1 MPDAEFPRIAI
12 DAPIRY
18 GKSGGVGQAILGL
31 LRALGQLADGGELYT
46 VVVESGDTMDWLRA
60 YAGKNQRF
68 VVKPRSFLQRVR
80 RLAERTWNAAWP
92 SSRHRA
98 PVSNG
103 FYESLGC
110 QVLHFPHQKFIR
122 TELATIY
129 NPHDLLHVHYPEHF
143 TRPAIAWREAVY
155 SEACRAAHTVVVA
168 SNWVKNDCVQHFG
181 LNPDKVQII
190 PWGPPTQAYAEP
202 TSDHMETLKLKYD
215 LKQPFAL
222 YPAMT
227 WPHKNHLGLLEA
239 LALLRD
245 RDQLRVRLVCTGT
258 IFEPFRPQIERRL
271 DRLNLRSQVSFLGFV
286 PEEDLRAV
294 YRLCQFMVMP
304 TLFESDSFP
313 IYEAWSEGVPVTCSD
328 VTSLPDQVR
337 DAALLFDPH
346 QVASISN
353 AVRAMAGD
361 EALRNR
367 LRERGFERVKVF
379 DWQKTAKAYRA
390 VYRRAAGRVL
400 SDEERWLLSWD
411 WMRQPQPDVEVR
423 T

>member
-1 MPDAEFPRIAI
+1 
-12 DAPIRY
+12 
-18 GKSGGVGQAILGL
+18 
-31 LRALGQLADGGELYT
+31 
-46 VVVESGDTMDWLRA
+46 
-60 YAGKNQRF
+60 
-68 VVKPRSFLQRVR
+68 
-80 RLAERTWNAAWP
+80 
-92 SSRHRA
+92 
-98 PVSNG
+98 
-103 FYESLGC
+103 
-110 QVLHFPHQKFIR
+110 
-122 TELATIY
+122 
-129 NPHDLLHVHYPEHF
+129 
-143 TRPAIAWREAVY
+143 
-155 SEACRAAHTVVVA
+155 
-168 SNWVKNDCVQHFG
+168 
-181 LNPDKVQII
+181 
-190 PWGPPTQAYAEP
+190 
-202 TSDHMETLKLKYD
+202 METLKLKYD

-353 AVRAMAGD
+353 AVRAMTGD

-367 LRERGFERVKVF
+367 LRERGF
-379 DWQKTAKAYRA
+379 
-390 VYRRAAGRVL
+390 
-400 SDEERWLLSWD
+400 
-411 WMRQPQPDVEVR
+411 
-423 T
+423 